1 MGTGPPAR
9 ARCSRCLG
17 GERIKNSC
25 TTLRW
30 RKPNVNSMNE
40 LLNDPPPQV
49 VSCKHHGST
58 KSRNDDK
65 PGSNWRAGEAP
76 LKQQNTYSHTYLTAI
91 TKQSKTLLWFQILSL
106 QKATS
111 LITLFFRWKLKKK
124 KHAKT
129 PSHQAI
135 YKPTK
140 PQPFWLFASR
150 QTIIPLRHL
159 RIPMVSILNQGDFL
173 QRRGEVHTDG
183 DSIRWVMGT

>member
-1 MGTGPPAR
+1 MAGSTTKVLHQTCRTLPKWSRTQPSLMGTGPPAR

-111 LITLFFRWKLKKK
+111 LITLFFSLEAQKKNTQK
-124 KHAKT
+124 
-129 PSHQAI
+129 HQAI
-135 YKPTK
+135 KPSTS
-140 PQPFWLFASR
+140 QPNPNPFDFS
-150 QTIIPLRHL
+150 HL
-159 RIPMVSILNQGDFL
+159 GKR
-173 QRRGEVHTDG
+173 
-183 DSIRWVMGT
+183 